1 MALTS
6 LTRAEGASTRLP
18 AAEKMPRLDA
28 PVEVEPVEVEPVEPA
43 EPILPVTLLAFL
55 LAGLYAVLTPIQLMI
70 LTGAARPVM
79 TVAVAGSSLFLVL
92 LAIHL
97 RSRSTV
103 GIGWVTA
110 VATVPLVNAV
120 TRLAITGDL
129 RQTTPMM
136 LVAVGIGAG
145 VASRPI
151 AAALIGT
158 DLLAWVTVVL
168 TRHTA
173 SARAS
178 ENITQYGT
186 QFVFAMALATVL
198 HTARSRREQGL
209 REVRNHLARQVAE
222 LTLAR
227 RAQFESEHRYR
238 SLFDASP
245 VGIGLSDENGHFLAV
260 NPALC
265 RLLDLAEV
273 ELIGAS
279 SEQFSH
285 PDDPLTL
292 DGISALLTA
301 AEDGIV
307 SIEKRFARRDD
318 STGSAWLTLTH
329 TPGPQGQPWTLTH
342 MQDITSRKNAEHDL
356 LDSEANLAA
365 VGRVMRNIQR
375 GEDART
381 GIVEAAR
388 ELASASYASLVEPDA
403 DAHLVVTAATE
414 PTLLNARV
422 PLSATAATVEVF
434 VTGRALFIPDP
445 HEHPLVSPALLSLT
459 DARSIYLV
467 PVTAGGQTTGVLIVA
482 WKARTSQLTQ
492 RAVGAVETLADQAGV
507 ALEHMALLAELERLA
522 ATDPLTDLPNRRGWQ
537 RELGQLMQ
545 TARRTGKPLTV
556 AMADLDHFKSYND
569 THGHLAGDGF
579 LHDFAVAARNSLRAV
594 DTVARWGGEEF
605 AIALPDC
612 PHAEAVHVLDRVR
625 GNVPEGQTCSIG
637 YATWDTV
644 ETAEQLIRRA
654 DEALY
659 LAKDNG
665 RNRTSAHRRP

>member
-1 MALTS
+1 
-6 LTRAEGASTRLP
+6 
-18 AAEKMPRLDA
+18 
-28 PVEVEPVEVEPVEPA
+28 
-43 EPILPVTLLAFL
+43 
-55 LAGLYAVLTPIQLMI
+55 
-70 LTGAARPVM
+70 
-79 TVAVAGSSLFLVL
+79 
-92 LAIHL
+92 
-97 RSRSTV
+97 
-103 GIGWVTA
+103 
-110 VATVPLVNAV
+110 
-120 TRLAITGDL
+120 
-129 RQTTPMM
+129 
-136 LVAVGIGAG
+136 
-145 VASRPI
+145 
-151 AAALIGT
+151 
-158 DLLAWVTVVL
+158 
-168 TRHTA
+168 
-173 SARAS
+173 
-178 ENITQYGT
+178 
-186 QFVFAMALATVL
+186 
-198 HTARSRREQGL
+198 
-209 REVRNHLARQVAE
+209 
-222 LTLAR
+222 
-227 RAQFESEHRYR
+227 
-238 SLFDASP
+238 
-245 VGIGLSDENGHFLAV
+245 
-260 NPALC
+260 
-265 RLLDLAEV
+265 
-273 ELIGAS
+273 
-279 SEQFSH
+279 
-285 PDDPLTL
+285 
-292 DGISALLTA
+292 
-301 AEDGIV
+301 
-307 SIEKRFARRDD
+307 
-318 STGSAWLTLTH
+318 
-329 TPGPQGQPWTLTH
+329 
-342 MQDITSRKNAEHDL
+342 MQDITSRKLAEHDL

-365 VGRVMRNIQR
+365 VARVMRNIQR

-414 PTLLNARV
+414 PTLLKARV

-537 RELGQLMQ
+537 RELGHLMQ

-569 THGHLAGDGF
+569 THGHLAGDRF

-612 PHAEAVHVLDRVR
+612 PHTEAVHVLDRVR
-625 GNVPEGQTCSIG
+625 GSVPEAQTCSIG

-665 RNRTSAHRRP
+665 RNRTSAHRRA